1 MTTQELD
8 RLAAEKVMGWEVY
21 TAMDDARPITYIDQH
36 LNLQVAA
43 CWSPTTNEAHA
54 AMVRERLRELG
65 WDIEIS
71 IPSRGSCTVDMCYP
85 NVTPTQDRYVRAEDD
100 EFLLALT
107 TAALLAVGAVTEGE
121 L

>member
-54 AMVRERLRELG
+54 ALVRERMRELG
-65 WDIEIS
+65 WILE
-71 IPSRGSCTVDMCYP
+71 
-85 NVTPTQDRYVRAEDD
+85 
-100 EFLLALT
+100 LLAHPKFHVAKWINEYDRRAVASSRLGT
-107 TAALLAVGAVTEGE
+107 PSVAYAITQAALLAVGAVTEGE